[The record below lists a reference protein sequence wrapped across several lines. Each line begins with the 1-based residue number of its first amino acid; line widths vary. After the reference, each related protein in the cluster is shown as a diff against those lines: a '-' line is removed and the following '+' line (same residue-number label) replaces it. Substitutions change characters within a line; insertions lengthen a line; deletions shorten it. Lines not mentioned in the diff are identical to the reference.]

1 MIDSH
6 AFNTLNILQSIYNNS
21 LEDDETKIYQ
31 NIPNINVSLRRHQSA
46 VIDQMIYYEDKFKD
60 GLNINNNTLYSKYA
74 VLGDNVG
81 VGKTLMVLGHIAS
94 LPQKENRVF
103 TQLDKDSSKNFY
115 SLIKKSVSDLSDV
128 GCLIIVPHTL
138 FRQWQSEIETK
149 TKLKL
154 FPLKTK
160 KTVWSD
166 TFMSKVQKAD
176 IVLVSNTLYKDLYLR
191 AEELKL
197 QWKRTYIDEAD
208 TIELVSSYLRK
219 EANTKF
225 TWLITASFIN
235 IIFPLDHALY
245 LSNNSIQLFKQTN
258 QLHKEF
264 ENFLQKAPS
273 VYNSTLQIRLYI
285 RSGKFFSD
293 ILNGL
298 HPLRGN
304 SVIRC
309 SKDFIDK
316 SITLPQL
323 ITLNILCKPSLYHT
337 LIHDVINNEVKQYL
351 NAGDIK
357 SALEH
362 LGVKTESNTNL
373 IEAVNENKV
382 KELDR
387 LQKTYD
393 FKQSLEYSSQQIK
406 ENALK
411 NLKEKIEHIQ
421 EQIKSFKE
429 RVENYKEDV
438 CPICYDEPND
448 PLITSCCT
456 RIFCAMCILQSLSRN
471 MSCPL
476 CRTDINPSLLKKLTT
491 ENIIVE
497 NSKQQEKPDEPKK
510 KLDTFMAILK
520 ENPTGKF
527 LVFSRYDNSFIEV
540 INACNTA
547 NITTKE
553 LKGSKDVIA
562 STLNHFKQGDIQCLL
577 MNTIQMG
584 AGLNIT
590 DATHVILLHSM
601 THEEEKQILGR
612 AYRLGRS
619 KELYF
624 IRLLHPDEH

>member
-1 MIDSH
+1 MIDTN
-6 AFNTLNILQSIYNNS
+6 AFNTLNILQSVYNNS

-31 NIPNINVSLRRHQSA
+31 PISNIKVPLRRHQYA
-46 VIDQMIYYEDKFKD
+46 VIDKMIDYENKFKD
-60 GLNINNNTLYSKYA
+60 GYDINNNILYSKYA
-74 VLGDNVG
+74 ILGDNVG

-94 LPQKENRVF
+94 LQKEENSIF
-103 TQLDKDSSKNFY
+103 TELHRESSKNFY
-115 SLIKKSVSDLSDV
+115 SLVKKPISDLSNV
-128 GCLIIVPHTL
+128 CSLIIVPHTL
-138 FRQWQSEIETK
+138 FRQWQTEIETK
-149 TKLKL
+149 TNLNL
-154 FPLKTK
+154 FALKTK
-160 KTVWSD
+160 KTVWAD

-176 IVLVSNTLYKDLYLR
+176 VVLVSNTLYKDLYLR
-191 AEELKL
+191 AEELKIY
-197 QWKRTYIDEAD
+197 WKRLYIDEAD
-208 TIELVSSYLRK
+208 TIELVSSYLKK

-225 TWLITASFIN
+225 TWLISASFIN
-235 IIFPLDHALY
+235 LVFPHEYSLY
-245 LSNNSIQLFKQTN
+245 LSNNSIQLYKQSN

-264 ENFLQKAPS
+264 ENFLAKAPS

-285 RSGKFFSD
+285 RSGKFYTD
-293 ILNGL
+293 IINRV
-298 HPLRGN
+298 HPMRGH

-323 ITLNILCKPSLYHT
+323 ITLNILCKQSVYHSLVY
-337 LIHDVINNEVKQYL
+337 DVINSEVRQLL

-373 IEAVNENKV
+373 IDAVNDHKI

-393 FKQSLEYSSQQIK
+393 FKQSLEYSSPQIK

-411 NLKEKIEHIQ
+411 NLKEKIDHLQ
-421 EQIKSFKE
+421 EQIKTFKE
-429 RVENYKEDV
+429 RVENYKEDI

-448 PLITSCCT
+448 PLITNCCT

-471 MSCPL
+471 VSCPL
-476 CRTDINPSLLKKLTT
+476 CRTNIQPSSLKKLTT
-491 ENIIVE
+491 ENTIIE
-497 NSKQQEKPDEPKK
+497 NSIEEEKPNEPKK
-510 KLDTFMAILK
+510 KIDTFMNILK
-520 ENPTGKF
+520 ENPNGKF

-540 INACNTA
+540 ISGCMKN

-562 STLNHFKQGDIQCLL
+562 STLNHFKKGDIQCLL

-612 AYRLGRS
+612 AYRLGRTN
-619 KELYF
+619 ELYF
-624 IRLLHPDEH
+624 IRLLHPDEN